1 MPVLGILEVN
11 ETWGRL
17 GRTLRPSLQNLIFKP
32 CFVSMN
38 QEYREVDLRDWK
50 PCLAVVSGQRV
61 HLRKGQPVLQWGRTG
76 GQGAD
81 FSCSS
86 TLGFRHHLTT

>member
-1 MPVLGILEVN
+1 MPVFGVLEVN

-17 GRTLRPSLQNLIFKP
+17 GRTQSPQDLIFKS

-38 QEYREVDLRDWK
+38 QEYREVGLRDWK

-61 HLRKGQPVLQWGRTG
+61 HLRKGQPVLQWGQTG

-86 TLGFRHHLTT
+86 TLGLGHHLTT